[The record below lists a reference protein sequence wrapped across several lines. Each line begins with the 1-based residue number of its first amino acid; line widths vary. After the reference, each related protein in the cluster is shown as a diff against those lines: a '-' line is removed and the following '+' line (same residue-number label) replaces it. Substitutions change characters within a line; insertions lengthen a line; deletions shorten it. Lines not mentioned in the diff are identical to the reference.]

1 MFFVMNILLSMR
13 GVIFTIVS
21 SRLCFLGIAC
31 LAKPCYFWRMPKA
44 YDNKRIKVPRFR
56 EEDGFYTT
64 PERSKIMS
72 KIRGK
77 NTKPE
82 LAFRKALWAA
92 GYRYRIDYKKLIG
105 KPDILLKKYKTAIF
119 IDGEFWH
126 GFNWKERKEK
136 IKTNREF
143 WIPKIERNIQRDN
156 EVNNELQKLG
166 YTVFRFWE
174 KEVTKNLEESL
185 EKVLIHLNKMKRDQ

>member
-1 MFFVMNILLSMR
+1 MLMTRKGDSYNSQ
-13 GVIFTIVS
+13 
-21 SRLCFLGIAC
+21 
-31 LAKPCYFWRMPKA
+31 K
-44 YDNKRIKVPRFR
+44 IKVPRFR

-82 LAFRKALWAA
+82 LAFRKALWSA
-92 GYRYRIDYKKLIG
+92 GYRYRIDYKRLIG
-105 KPDILLKKYKTAIF
+105 KPDIALKKYKTVIF

-126 GFNWKERKEK
+126 GHNWEERKQK
-136 IKTNREF
+136 IKSNREF
-143 WIPKIERNIQRDN
+143 WIPKIERNIQRDA
-156 EVNNELQKLG
+156 EVNNALQNLG

-174 KEVTKNLEESL
+174 GEVKKNLNTCLNEVVEHL
-185 EKVLIHLNKMKRDQ
+185 EKVKVAF

>member
-1 MFFVMNILLSMR
+1 
-13 GVIFTIVS
+13 
-21 SRLCFLGIAC
+21 
-31 LAKPCYFWRMPKA
+31 MPKK
-44 YDNKRIKVPRFR
+44 YPEERIKVPRFN
-56 EEDGFYTT
+56 EESGFYTT
-64 PERSKIMS
+64 PERSKIMG

-82 LAFRKALWAA
+82 LAFRKALWSA

-105 KPDILLKKYKTAIF
+105 KPDIALNKYKTVIF

-126 GFNWKERKEK
+126 GHNWEKRKQK

-143 WIPKIERNIQRDN
+143 WIPKIERNIQRDQ
-156 EVNNELQKLG
+156 EVNLALNEMG

-174 KEVTKNLEESL
+174 SEVKKNLDACMQKVLESL
-185 EKVLIHLNKMKRDQ
+185 KRYSIDK

>member
-1 MFFVMNILLSMR
+1 
-13 GVIFTIVS
+13 
-21 SRLCFLGIAC
+21 
-31 LAKPCYFWRMPKA
+31 MPEN
-44 YDNKRIKVPRFR
+44 YPEERIKVPRFN
-56 EEDGFYTT
+56 EESGFYTT
-64 PERSKIMS
+64 PERSKIMG

-105 KPDILLKKYKTAIF
+105 KPDIALKKYKTVIF
-119 IDGEFWH
+119 IDGEYWH
-126 GFNWKERKEK
+126 GHNWEERKPR

-143 WIPKIERNIQRDN
+143 WIAKIERNIQRDK
-156 EVNNELQKLG
+156 EVNFELKKSG

-174 KEVTKNLEESL
+174 SKIKKELDVCIDQVISHLKSI
-185 EKVLIHLNKMKRDQ
+185 EKVSD

>member
-1 MFFVMNILLSMR
+1 
-13 GVIFTIVS
+13 
-21 SRLCFLGIAC
+21 
-31 LAKPCYFWRMPKA
+31 MPKD
-44 YDNKRIKVPRFR
+44 YPEERIKVPRFN
-56 EEDGFYTT
+56 EEAGFYTT
-64 PERSKIMS
+64 PQRSKIMS

-105 KPDILLKKYKTAIF
+105 KPDIVLNKYKTTIF
-119 IDGEFWH
+119 IDGEYWH
-126 GFNWKERKEK
+126 GHNWEERKTK

-143 WIPKIERNIQRDN
+143 WIPKIERNIQRDK
-156 EVNNELQKLG
+156 EVNRELKRLG

-174 KEVTKNLEESL
+174 SEIKKNLETCL
-185 EKVLIHLNKMKRDQ
+185 QKVILHIENHQ